1 MNAPSPP
8 PAARRPLSALV
19 VMGVSGSG
27 KTTLAAMLAG
37 RLGWPYRDADDFHPA
52 ANVLK
57 MASGRPLTDEDR
69 APWLAAIARWID
81 DQRAA
86 GGHAIVACSALKR
99 AYRDVLIGARG
110 DVGLVFLDGARET
123 IHTRMKARADHFMPT
138 ALLDSQIETLEPPT
152 ADENAV
158 RVSVEGAP
166 ETILARALAGLE
178 PRLPKS

>member
-1 MNAPSPP
+1 
-8 PAARRPLSALV
+8 
-19 VMGVSGSG
+19 
-27 KTTLAAMLAG
+27 
-37 RLGWPYRDADDFHPA
+37 
-52 ANVLK
+52 